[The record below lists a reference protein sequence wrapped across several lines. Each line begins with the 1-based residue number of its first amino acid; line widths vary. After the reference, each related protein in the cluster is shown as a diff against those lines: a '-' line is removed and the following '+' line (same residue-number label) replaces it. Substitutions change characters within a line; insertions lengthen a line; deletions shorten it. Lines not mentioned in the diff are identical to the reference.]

1 MIPALAGLPVLLLAL
16 IATALP
22 AMLAAGDLRIA
33 FFNAELSRRGPGL
46 LLRDIERRD
55 AQVIAARD
63 VIARNAPDILV
74 LSDIDYDAELGA
86 LRAFT
91 ELLAEETAPYPHLF
105 ARRPNS
111 GMPSGHD
118 MDGDGLKGGP
128 RDAQGFGYFSGQG
141 GLAVL
146 SRYPIDETGFQ
157 DFSALLWKDT
167 PDAHLPR
174 HESGALF
181 PSEAALSAQRLSSV
195 AHWALPVVTP
205 SGPVTLLTHQ
215 AGPPVFDG
223 PEDRNGKRNRDE
235 NALWLHLLDGTLG
248 PAPQGPLVLIGG
260 TNLDPAD
267 GDGHRDTMRA
277 LLAHPRLQDP
287 LPRSEGGGAAGTQ
300 GQTGDPGL
308 DTADW
313 REPSPGNMRV
323 DYVLPSTDFTVTG
336 AGVFWPPAGR
346 SGHDL
351 ALAAS
356 RHRLVWIDVEL
367 P

>member
-1 MIPALAGLPVLLLAL
+1 M
-16 IATALP
+16 
-22 AMLAAGDLRIA
+22 
-33 FFNAELSRRGPGL
+33 
-46 LLRDIERRD
+46 
-55 AQVIAARD
+55 IAARD
-63 VIARNAPDILV
+63 VIVRHAPDILV
-74 LSDIDYDAELGA
+74 LSDIDYDAELRA
-86 LRAFT
+86 LRAFA

-111 GMPSGHD
+111 GMPSGLD
-118 MDGDGLKGGP
+118 MDGDGLEGGP

-146 SRYPIDETGFQ
+146 SRHPFDEAGFQ
-157 DFSALLWKDT
+157 DFSTLLWTDA
-167 PDAHLPR
+167 PDALLPR
-174 HESGALF
+174 HDNGAPF
-181 PSEAALSAQRLSSV
+181 PSESALSAQRLSSV
-195 AHWALPVVTP
+195 AHWVLPVITP
-205 SGPVTLLTHQ
+205 GGPITLLTHQ

-235 NALWLHLLDGTLG
+235 NALWLHLLAGRLG
-248 PAPQGPLVLIGG
+248 PPLEGPFAFIGG

-267 GDGHRDTMRA
+267 GDGYREVMRA
-277 LLAHPRLQDP
+277 LLEHPKLQDP
-287 LPRSEGGGAAGTQ
+287 RPRSEGGAAVPTP
-300 GQTGDPGL
+300 GQSGDPGL

-323 DYVLPSTDFTVTG
+323 DYVLPSTDFTVKD
-336 AGVFWPPAGR
+336 AGVYWPPAGR

-356 RHRLVWIDVEL
+356 RHRLVWVDVEL